1 MTTVVS
7 YKWPVAISR
16 SPSFTSGVYVCGCGV
31 GTGRDNF
38 LAVDFSESSNLFEVH
53 PPKSLG
59 PMCVS

>member
-1 MTTVVS
+1 MTTVVN

-16 SPSFTSGVYVCGCGV
+16 SHIFHVYVCGCGV